1 MGWRRF
7 VGEDLGLKMIYPNPL
22 NPERYVVI
30 NAGVTWKGVEF
41 VHRLGRQL
49 PDYVV
54 FKAESVR
61 KGLKDYIAAGF
72 FDRNWQLS
80 E

>member
-1 MGWRRF
+1 MMGRRRF

-54 FKAESVR
+54 FRAESV
-61 KGLKDYIAAGF
+61 KKAEGLPGGGVL
-72 FDRNWQLS
+72 R
-80 E
+80 